1 MNNDIAVMINNIKL
15 NVRVGI
21 IFKYQDLVLIEIPRI
36 NFNNSVIPGGRMKIG
51 EYSKDTIKREIKEEM
66 NFDLE
71 ESKIKLITTIEGM
84 FTFDNIDYHEIFFVY
99 KYEVDENDYQS
110 LSKIKENCDSHN
122 SDYKFI
128 TKDDFVKYN
137 LLPFEL
143 RDIINNIK

>member
-71 ESKIKLITTIEGM
+71 ESKIKLITTIV
-84 FTFDNIDYHEIFFVY
+84 N
-99 KYEVDENDYQS
+99 
-110 LSKIKENCDSHN
+110 
-122 SDYKFI
+122 
-128 TKDDFVKYN
+128 
-137 LLPFEL
+137 
-143 RDIINNIK
+143 